1 MTKAIFP
8 EWRVRGPTATLRLL
22 EITTLS
28 FVTSLVLAVL
38 VGYFLLVAGPNGF
51 QAYWSDPILEAVLAG
66 IAAIAFG
73 LGWYRGAY
81 RRTPPTSLPPSPG
94 RSAGRGRRSKNW
106 TGCAARNG
114 GYATSSGE
122 QGRGPPTQP
131 VSGPSSSGSN
141 PKRRNCGP
149 EGRRNMAPKGGE
161 GSGEVQGGPRPAGRA
176 SPDGR

>member
-1 MTKAIFP
+1 MSVNPAEVVAGLLLLFFVPGYAMTKAIFP

-81 RRTPPTSLPPSPG
+81 RRTPPTSLPPEPG
-94 RSAGRGRRSKNW
+94 EERGTWETVEELDRLRREERRVRHELRRAGTGSTDSARLRSELERIQSEAAELRSRREAEYG
-106 TGCAARNG
+106 T
-114 GYATSSGE
+114 
-122 QGRGPPTQP
+122 
-131 VSGPSSSGSN
+131 
-141 PKRRNCGP
+141 
-149 EGRRNMAPKGGE
+149 
-161 GSGEVQGGPRPAGRA
+161 
-176 SPDGR
+176 